1 MNNRVILSGLIEQ
14 YDEADNMV
22 RITSGETLSYWE
34 NKRSDA
40 EEEIAAIID
49 DNYSKIDCAR
59 HMIWSEAL

>member
-40 EEEIAAIID
+40 GVVILSGCLWLYAAIMHHIVT
-49 DNYSKIDCAR
+49 KP
-59 HMIWSEAL
+59 